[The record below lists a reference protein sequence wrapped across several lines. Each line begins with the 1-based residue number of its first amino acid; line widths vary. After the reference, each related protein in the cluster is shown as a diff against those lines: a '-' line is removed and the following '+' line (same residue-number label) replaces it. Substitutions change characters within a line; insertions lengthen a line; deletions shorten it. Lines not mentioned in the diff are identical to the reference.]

1 MTVDLVPVERQQE
14 ILRRATVE
22 RIVKVK
28 RLAAELGVHEM
39 TIRRDLDA
47 LAEQGLVER
56 VHGGARIK
64 NQAASESSYQ
74 IRVATQT
81 REKELVAQAALELVR
96 DGDTIAVDASTTAL
110 ALIRNLTGRS
120 VSAIV
125 VSLDAA
131 DAAAS
136 AGIPFIMVGGMFHP
150 PARSFVGP
158 QVGVQL
164 ERLHP
169 DKVFFSA
176 KGFTRRA
183 GFTDA
188 HLPEVETKERLV
200 RSAGVVVALLDH
212 TKFGKEALGT
222 IATPAEVDVLITDRE
237 PSREYRESL
246 EAIGVR
252 LVVAAPT

>member
-1 MTVDLVPVERQQE
+1 VDLVPIERQQE
-14 ILRRATVE
+14 ILRRATVD

-28 RLAAELGVHEM
+28 RLAADLGVHEM

-47 LAEQGLVER
+47 LAEQGLMER
-56 VHGGARIK
+56 VHGGARIR

-74 IRVATQT
+74 IRASTQL
-81 REKELVAQAALELVR
+81 REKELMAQAASELVR
-96 DGDTIAVDASTTAL
+96 EGDTVAFDASTSAL
-110 ALIRNLTGRS
+110 AVIRRLPGKS

-131 DAAAS
+131 NIAAS

-150 PARSFVGP
+150 PARSFIGP
-158 QVGVQL
+158 QVAVQL
-164 ERLHP
+164 ARLHP

-200 RSAGVVVALLDH
+200 RSAGVVIGLLDH
-212 TKFGKEALGT
+212 TKFGREALGT
-222 IATPAEVDVLITDRE
+222 IAAPDEIDVLVTDRE
-237 PSREYRESL
+237 PAGEYRESL
-246 EAIGVR
+246 ESAGVR
-252 LVVAAPT
+252 LMVAGEGE